1 MRLDRRSSPLLSYSD
16 SRPFTL
22 YKFLYGWYKCLKKL
36 GFSVKNPLE
45 TPWGGNS
52 NSLGEAGG
60 CVFVCRG
67 EPADVGQQ
75 QRAGRH
81 SCGHRRGCR
90 CVRPPRGARARLTK
104 FLRMSI
110 DTERAVHL
118 PHAQDAQKLVPGACV
133 PALSRGP
140 GRVCAP
146 WEWYACGASRPPPL
160 GGGQLQRRAGRL
172 QEVGVFTPNSSEFG

>member
-1 MRLDRRSSPLLSYSD
+1 M
-16 SRPFTL
+16 
-22 YKFLYGWYKCLKKL
+22 
-36 GFSVKNPLE
+36 
-45 TPWGGNS
+45 
-52 NSLGEAGG
+52 
-60 CVFVCRG
+60 CRG

-110 DTERAVHL
+110 DTEWAVHW

-160 GGGQLQRRAGRL
+160 GGAQLQRRAGRL